1 MLEPPITFLMPVKN
15 GAQFLRVSRGQL
27 SPMLR
32 ACDELI
38 IINDHSTDESEFLI
52 HDWVSEEG
60 ANVRLINNP
69 GSGLVDA
76 LNLGIAEATHR
87 WIARFDVDDEYH
99 PSRIEIQSKALK
111 DNVVAVFSDY
121 EFISATNESLGYV
134 YSAIFDP
141 AVSLSLISGQR
152 TAHSSVIFNRD
163 AVLYVGGYR
172 KEDFPAEDLSL
183 WLRLS
188 RIGSLHS
195 IPEVL
200 LRYRIT
206 PKSITSTTRK
216 TMLIKKNDLL
226 STIGLN
232 PSDVRRFRESGLDA
246 FADYASHSNGLL
258 RQALLIRDL
267 HAAQMTLNTN
277 EIAHITRLMLSNTI
291 KHPYQMRA
299 AIAQVSTRISR
310 NRYRQKITPKN
321 SLS

>member
-38 IINDHSTDESEFLI
+38 IINDHSTDESKFLI
-52 HDWVSEEG
+52 QNWVSEEG
-60 ANVRLINNP
+60 VKVRMIDNP
-69 GSGLVDA
+69 GNGLVDA
-76 LNLGIAEATHR
+76 LNVGIAEATHP

-99 PSRIEIQSKALK
+99 PSRIQIQSKALK
-111 DNVVAVFSDY
+111 GNVVAVFADY

-163 AVLYVGGYR
+163 AVMSAGGYR

-188 RIGSLHS
+188 RIGSLRS
-195 IPEVL
+195 VPEVL

-206 PKSITSTTRK
+206 PTSITSTKRK
-216 TMLIKKNDLL
+216 TMLLKKNNLL

-232 PSDVRRFRESGLDA
+232 PSDVRRFSESGLEA
-246 FADYASHSNGLL
+246 FNDYASQPNGLL

-267 HAAQMTLNTN
+267 RSAQMTFNAN
-277 EIAHITRLMLSNTI
+277 EIARITGLMMSHTI
-291 KHPYQMRA
+291 KHPYQIGEA
-299 AIAQVSTRISR
+299 LAQVSSRISR